1 MRETGRN
8 EGGSGG
14 GVECRVVSDEDEETS
29 ACTAAPATRV
39 ASPSAAAW
47 CCYACCHC
55 FPSPTHPAPP
65 DRPRT
70 APAPSPSPSPPSAS
84 APAPSSTSIAFPSA
98 SYTHGVYRNDTA
110 PLKDAPLPLRA
121 AAAVGVVGCAAVV
134 ARSRIRVRRVGA
146 AVAVTTRRRRVPRPR
161 IPHRRLRIPHAALV
175 PSVHPHRH
183 HRKAHIG
190 RGVLR
195 HPADG
200 DACCDSLPMGDG
212 CCECECA
219 DEWDSTDDCDCD
231 RAWRPIP
238 IPTPNPPTGDAAYP
252 LPPSIGDGFT
262 PDDIALPGL
271 RYPPPP
277 TPGMEI
283 GIGMRWCWCE
293 RDGGVLRIPPI
304 LPSPHERLAAHHV
317 FALRRVARFG
327 RVLFVLSLHDAQ
339 VVVDVCAW
347 RDHAQVLLLMLA
359 PRVAQIVVTQVARRS
374 EVVLRTPQREAR
386 AGVLGRGRA
395 VVVDVDEKGR
405 CGETARRPSARM
417 DGAHAQ
423 PQTPTRAS
431 NATLRTSD
439 LTRTTRP
446 NASMIHTRS
455 GGRQRHPILAR
466 AGRRPARQWQRRRN
480 PAQAGSAR
488 PAPEEI
494 K

>member
-1 MRETGRN
+1 MRETEVSG
-8 EGGSGG
+8 GG
-14 GVECRVVSDEDEETS
+14 GVECRVVPDEDEEACT
-29 ACTAAPATRV
+29 CTAARGIPASALIPTAHLHHPRRSNRPL
-39 ASPSAAAW
+39 APAPKRHARRRLPPTQRPPSASAW
-47 CCYACCHC
+47 CCCCCDSACCRC
-55 FPSPTHPAPP
+55 ASSPTHS
-65 DRPRT
+65 RPRRPPQNS
-70 APAPSPSPSPPSAS
+70 ARPIPEPQPPSIPSAS

-121 AAAVGVVGCAAVV
+121 AAAVGVVGRAAVV
-134 ARSRIRVRRVGA
+134 ARSRIRVRRAGT

-238 IPTPNPPTGDAAYP
+238 IPTPNPPTGDAEYP

-293 RDGGVLRIPPI
+293 VIGGVCVWLWRA
-304 LPSPHERLAAHHV
+304 E
-317 FALRRVARFG
+317 G
-327 RVLFVLSLHDAQ
+327 R
-339 VVVDVCAW
+339 
-347 RDHAQVLLLMLA
+347 
-359 PRVAQIVVTQVARRS
+359 
-374 EVVLRTPQREAR
+374 
-386 AGVLGRGRA
+386 
-395 VVVDVDEKGR
+395 
-405 CGETARRPSARM
+405 RRP
-417 DGAHAQ
+417 
-423 PQTPTRAS
+423 
-431 NATLRTSD
+431 
-439 LTRTTRP
+439 
-446 NASMIHTRS
+446 
-455 GGRQRHPILAR
+455 
-466 AGRRPARQWQRRRN
+466 
-480 PAQAGSAR
+480 
-488 PAPEEI
+488 
-494 K
+494 